1 MSDQEQ
7 DKTEQPTSRRRE
19 QARQDGSFAVSKEL
33 PTLFIITGGL
43 VILYFSGLWIVTGV
57 TDFMRESF
65 SRTYGGELTVKDLS
79 GLFGHI
85 TFKFFLIMVPVLMI
99 PACGAVA
106 YILQNG
112 FSLSAKPLTPDFK
125 KINPVSGAKKLFSM
139 NAVAELVKSV
149 MKVGILSYVVYV
161 NVAKEWATM
170 PFLMEM
176 ETVSSLTYIAKVSV
190 TIMTKTVWVLVLIA
204 LVDYLFQKWNFEK
217 SLRMTREEVREEM
230 KEMEGDPNVKARI
243 KSIQRELARKRMMQ
257 DVPAADVVV
266 TNPTH
271 LAVAIKY
278 DKTKADAPIV
288 VAKGA
293 DFVAERIR
301 EIAKKHRVPL
311 VENKPLARTLF
322 KSVDIGKEVPVS
334 LYKAVAEVLAYVYRL
349 RSKARAN

>member
-19 QARQDGSFAVSKEL
+19 QARQDGNFAVSKEL
-33 PTLFIITGGL
+33 PTLFIIIGGL
-43 VILYFSGLWIVTGV
+43 VILYFCGLWIVTGV

-65 SRTYGGELTVKDLS
+65 SRAYGGELTVKDLS

-85 TFKFFLIMVPVLMI
+85 TFKFFLIMAPVLMI

-106 YILQNG
+106 YLLQNG
-112 FSLSAKPLTPDFK
+112 FSLSGKPITPDFK
-125 KINPVSGAKKLFSM
+125 KINPISGAKKLFSM

-149 MKVGILSYVVYV
+149 MKVSILSYVVYV
-161 NVAKEWATM
+161 NVAREWSHM

-190 TIMTKTVWVLVLIA
+190 SIMTKTVWVLVLIA
-204 LVDYLFQKWNFEK
+204 LIDYLFQKWNFEK
-217 SLRMTREEVREEM
+217 SLRMTKEEVREEM

-243 KSIQRELARKRMMQ
+243 RSIQRELARKRMMQ
-257 DVPAADVVV
+257 DVPTADVVV

-278 DKTKADAPIV
+278 DKTKADAPVV

-293 DFVAERIR
+293 DFVAEKIR
-301 EIAKKHRVPL
+301 ELAKKHRVPL
-311 VENKPLARTLF
+311 VENKTLARTLF
-322 KSVDIGKEVPVS
+322 KNVDIGKEVPVS

-349 RSKARAN
+349 KSKARAN